1 MGGDGG
7 IVVGERRWRELYCS
21 VGEEVAI
28 EGRRRRGRGWRD
40 SGG

>member
-1 MGGDGG
+1 MRGDGG

-28 EGRRRRGRGWRD
+28 EGEEEEGWR
-40 SGG
+40 